1 LCRRSSSA
9 LSASFA
15 AAFWRERAVKLWT
28 EFLSIHKP
36 VGHQILVGGPL
47 AVGLS
52 DAVMNTR
59 ASFSRSPVLLGF
71 EVGVEATFQVPP
83 VE

>member
-1 LCRRSSSA
+1 ML
-9 LSASFA
+9 F
-15 AAFWRERAVKLWT
+15 
-28 EFLSIHKP
+28 
-36 VGHQILVGGPL
+36 
-47 AVGLS
+47 
-52 DAVMNTR
+52 MNTR